1 MRWWCDTSEDR
12 GYDAIICD
20 GAVRSGKTLCM
31 GLSFVC
37 WAMSQ
42 FRGAQFAFCGKS
54 VVSLRRNLL
63 NELTPL
69 LGELGF
75 ACREKR
81 SENLLAI
88 RRGDRENRFYLMG
101 GKDEGSAAF
110 IQGVT
115 LAGVLL
121 DEAALMPRSFVE
133 QAIAR
138 CSVSGSRLWFNCN
151 PEGPQHWFYQEW
163 ILKAEERN
171 ALYLH
176 FTMEDNPSLSP
187 RIIRRYRSS
196 YSGAFYRRFVLG
208 EWTAAKGLVYDFF
221 DPGRDAAE
229 RPEGEMEEYAV
240 SVDYGTANPCSFGLW
255 GLREG
260 VWYRMEEYY
269 YASRRTGVQL
279 TDQEYVAAMDRLTA
293 GRAIG
298 QVVVDPSAASFI
310 TALRQAGYRVVKANN
325 DVLSGIRI
333 TASLL
338 KSGRL
343 RICRGC
349 EDCLREMALYR
360 WDESSG
366 GRDSPRKGGRPRHG
380 RHAVLCRHGGRPAGE
395 RRRVLRGQRGAAGE
409 RAAAAGGQRE
419 KVFSF
424 SINGGFFPAMPVPT
438 HGADAVRFAH
448 RRAGEKNFFP
458 RIAAILFNGSRAS
471 PARTRVTFCAD
482 KK

>member
-1 MRWWCDTSEDR
+1 
-12 GYDAIICD
+12 
-20 GAVRSGKTLCM
+20 
-31 GLSFVC
+31 
-37 WAMSQ
+37 
-42 FRGAQFAFCGKS
+42 
-54 VVSLRRNLL
+54 
-63 NELTPL
+63 
-69 LGELGF
+69 
-75 ACREKR
+75 
-81 SENLLAI
+81 
-88 RRGDRENRFYLMG
+88 MG

-196 YSGAFYRRFVLG
+196 YSGAFYRRFILG

-221 DPGRDAAE
+221 DPGRDAAD

-310 TALRQAGYRVVKANN
+310 TALRQAGVPVVKANN

-349 EDCLREMALYR
+349 EDCLRERALYR

-366 GRDSPRKGGRPRHG
+366 GRDSPRKEDD
-380 RHAVLCRHGGRPAGE
+380 HAMDDMRYFAATVAAPAGE

-409 RAAAAGGQRE
+409 RAAAAGGQWK

-424 SINGGFFPAMPVPT
+424 SHKRGLLSCHACANAWRRCAQIRPSQGG
-438 HGADAVRFAH
+438 R
-448 RRAGEKNFFP
+448 GEKNFFP
-458 RIAAILFNGSRAS
+458 RIAAILFDGSRAS
-471 PARTRVTFCAD
+471 PARTRVLFVRTKSNQKTARREKPFRWGFSPVTPSSATTQRGAPAPPLESPA
-482 KK
+482 